1 MKIGNELQFSL
12 MNKAINEQKAAENTS
27 ANKIYK
33 AKNND
38 VEVTKT
44 AQDFVALFYQQFL
57 GVMMPPDKADPIFG
71 KAYVMLSLQNITQL
85 LDKEREYLEKM
96 QVKLLEEIQAQKA
109 SVIDWLIA
117 FDQFVLDNITF
128 IENLPDEQ
136 KEQLKEM
143 IANYQMALQANH
155 KALLYAV
162 TINQR
167 IMQMVGEVIIKQ
179 ASLGYSTNGVMSE
192 SVADTVSIAYDSK
205 I

>member
-1 MKIGNELQFSL
+1 MYNFED
-12 MNKAINEQKAAENTS
+12 IN
-27 ANKIYK
+27 
-33 AKNND
+33 
-38 VEVTKT
+38 
-44 AQDFVALFYQQFL
+44 
-57 GVMMPPDKADPIFG
+57 
-71 KAYVMLSLQNITQL
+71 YVMLSLQNITQL

-136 KEQLKEM
+136 KEQLKEI
-143 IANYQMALQANH
+143 IANYQIALQANH

-179 ASLGYSTNGVMSE
+179 ASLGYSTNGVMGE

>member
-1 MKIGNELQFSL
+1 MYNFED
-12 MNKAINEQKAAENTS
+12 IN
-27 ANKIYK
+27 
-33 AKNND
+33 
-38 VEVTKT
+38 
-44 AQDFVALFYQQFL
+44 
-57 GVMMPPDKADPIFG
+57 
-71 KAYVMLSLQNITQL
+71 YVMLSLQNITQL